1 MDNMVYAIK
10 RIMEQERVD
19 SKKEEKIEIAREMLR
34 EKDSIDKI
42 SRITKLPLATIQE
55 LAQSMQQQ

>member
-1 MDNMVYAIK
+1 MVYAIK